1 MILLSSNREPFLTRK
16 GSQIIPS
23 GDWARASFD
32 ARGAIPLPFPAQ
44 KHENQE
50 LIAAAHSQ
58 VQGQDMEQCKH
69 SRGPQGGQ
77 EEGEEETP
85 EGDQGGHHEQPTA
98 VHGQNIDGL

>member
-1 MILLSSNREPFLTRK
+1 MILLSSNREPFPTRK
-16 GSQIIPS
+16 GSQI
-23 GDWARASFD
+23 
-32 ARGAIPLPFPAQ
+32 IPLPFPAQ

-50 LIAAAHSQ
+50 LIAAAHSK